1 MISLIFREDRIR
13 SFCNMNTIRLTKS
26 FTFEMAHALYNYAG
40 KCKNIHGHS
49 YTLKVCVIGKP
60 KNETGNS
67 ADGLLIDFGDL
78 KRIVNENVVDIFD
91 HTLVMKKDYSDELT
105 DTLAQNFERLIY
117 VDYQPTCE
125 NLICDFAEKIKIS
138 LPELVQLHHLVLHET
153 ATAYCEWYASD
164 N

>member
-1 MISLIFREDRIR
+1 
-13 SFCNMNTIRLTKS
+13 
-26 FTFEMAHALYNYAG
+26 MAHALYNYAG

-49 YTLKVCVIGKP
+49 YTLQVTVIGTP
-60 KNETGNS
+60 INESGDPE
-67 ADGLLIDFGDL
+67 DGLIIDFGDL
-78 KRIVNENVVDIFD
+78 KKIVNENVVDQFD
-91 HTLVMKKDYSDELT
+91 HALVMKKDYSEELNKALT
-105 DTLAQNFERLIY
+105 THFERLIY

-125 NLICDFAEKIKIS
+125 NLILDFAGKIKTS